1 MARLQVVYLP
11 SRLDEP
17 GRFAFVIDGAVDLSP
32 DDREALSAFAVSA
45 GGQGCVVVSGP
56 LDVHRANDDEETTEA
71 LGSLLQEVL
80 ATPAFPPPATE
91 PKTPKL
97 PPPNTTEGKLARV
110 WGGKPPLE
118 DPR

>member
-17 GRFAFVIDGAVDLSP
+17 GRFAFVIDGAADLSLA
-32 DDREALSAFAVSA
+32 DREALSAFAVSA

-56 LDVHRANDDEETTEA
+56 LDVHRANDDGGTTEA
-71 LGSLLQEVL
+71 LGGLLTEAL
-80 ATPAFPPPATE
+80 ATPVFPPAAE
-91 PKTPKL
+91 PKKPQL
-97 PPPNTTEGKLARV
+97 PPANTTEGKLARV

-118 DPR
+118 DPQ